1 MLFIISNCYFNNLME
16 ENGNEKIN
24 KESGQDKEKIDN
36 NIEQKQKN
44 DLRDIIEKKENN
56 YFLNEEKKEK
66 VVDNESTNNLNLIDD
81 ILNKDNDK
89 NKEKELK
96 KLKKQERKN
105 KLLAK
110 KHKSPEEIENERI
123 FLENNKILINFLGD
137 SITQGLKWQKK
148 KYFVFIYKNG

>member
-1 MLFIISNCYFNNLME
+1 ME

-44 DLRDIIEKKENN
+44 DLRDIIEKERNN

-66 VVDNESTNNLNLIDD
+66 VVENESTNNLNLIDD
-81 ILNKDNDK
+81 ILNKDIDK

-110 KHKSPEEIENERI
+110 KHKSPEEIEKEKI

-137 SITQGLKWQKK
+137 SITEGKMAKK
-148 KYFVFIYKNG
+148 RNILFLFTKMVKYTYK